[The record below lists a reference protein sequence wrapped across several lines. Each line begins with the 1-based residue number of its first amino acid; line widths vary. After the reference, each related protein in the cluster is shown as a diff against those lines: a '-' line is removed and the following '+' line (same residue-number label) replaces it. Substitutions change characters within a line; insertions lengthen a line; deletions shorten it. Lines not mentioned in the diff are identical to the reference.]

1 MDLRAQTG
9 LSGQNKIREET
20 SMFKT
25 VTTFGIAV
33 ALVSGAVATAQAP
46 TALPIPGLPKP
57 PKAYPAYDYGMP
69 INMEQTRKVIAAA
82 EAEAAR
88 HNVHP
93 TIAVVEPSGALE
105 YYFKATGAFYAME
118 EMAMRKAKSA
128 ARNRRSTTYDMDR
141 YSAGIT
147 GITAADEIFP
157 FGGGEPI
164 FYQGKVIG
172 GIGVTG
178 TVGFDQAIADA
189 GSQALDGKAP
199 DAK

>member
-1 MDLRAQTG
+1 
-9 LSGQNKIREET
+9 
-20 SMFKT
+20 MFKT
-25 VTTFGIAV
+25 VMTLGVAF

-46 TALPIPGLPKP
+46 SALPIPGLPKP
-57 PKAYPAYDYGMP
+57 PKPYPAYEYGMP

-82 EAEAAR
+82 EAEAAK
-88 HNVHP
+88 HNAHP

-105 YYFKATGAFYAME
+105 YYFKATDAFYAME

-128 ARNRRSTTYDMDR
+128 ARNRRSTTYDMER

-164 FYQGKVIG
+164 FWQGKVVG
-172 GIGVTG
+172 AIGVTG
-178 TVGFDQAIADA
+178 TVGFDQAIAEA
-189 GSQALDGKAP
+189 GSLALDGKAP
-199 DAK
+199 GGK

>member
-1 MDLRAQTG
+1 
-9 LSGQNKIREET
+9 
-20 SMFKT
+20 MFKT
-25 VTTFGIAV
+25 VMTLGVAF

-46 TALPIPGLPKP
+46 SALPIPGLPKP
-57 PKAYPAYDYGMP
+57 PKPYPAYEYGMP

-82 EAEAAR
+82 EAEAAK

-105 YYFKATGAFYAME
+105 YYFKATDAFYAME

-128 ARNRRSTTYDMDR
+128 ARNRRSTRYDMER
-141 YSAGIT
+141 YSAGAT
-147 GITAADEIFP
+147 GITAAEEIFP

-164 FYQGKVIG
+164 FAQGKVVG

-178 TVGFDQAIADA
+178 TVGFDEMIAHA
-189 GSQALDGKAP
+189 GALALDGKAP

>member
-1 MDLRAQTG
+1 ML
-9 LSGQNKIREET
+9 
-20 SMFKT
+20 KT
-25 VTTFGIAV
+25 ALAAGAAAALLV
-33 ALVSGAVATAQAP
+33 AGAATAQAP
-46 TALPIPGLPKP
+46 QALPLPGLPKP
-57 PKAYPAYDYGMP
+57 PKPYPAYQYGMP
-69 INMEQTRKVIAAA
+69 ITMEQTRKVIAAA
-82 EAEAAR
+82 EAEAAK

-105 YYFKATGAFYAME
+105 YYFKATDAFYAME

-164 FYQGKVIG
+164 FWQGKVVG
-172 GIGVTG
+172 AIGVTG

-189 GSQALDGKAP
+189 GSQALDGKKP
-199 DAK
+199 DGK

>member
-1 MDLRAQTG
+1 
-9 LSGQNKIREET
+9 
-20 SMFKT
+20 MFKT
-25 VTTFGIAV
+25 VMAFGLV
-33 ALVSGAVATAQAP
+33 AALLTASVATAQAP
-46 TALPIPGLPKP
+46 SALPLPGLPKP
-57 PKAYPAYDYGMP
+57 PAPYPGYEYGMP

-82 EAEAAR
+82 EAEAAK
-88 HNVHP
+88 HGAHP

-128 ARNRRSTTYDMDR
+128 ARNRRSTTYDMER

-147 GITAADEIFP
+147 GITAAEEIFP

-189 GSQALDGKAP
+189 GSEALDGRKP
-199 DAK
+199 GAK

>member
-1 MDLRAQTG
+1 ML
-9 LSGQNKIREET
+9 
-20 SMFKT
+20 KT
-25 VTTFGIAV
+25 VLAGAGLLALAVAGIAM
-33 ALVSGAVATAQAP
+33 AQAP
-46 TALPIPGLPKP
+46 SALPIPGLPKP
-57 PKAYPAYDYGMP
+57 PAPYPAYQYGMP
-69 INMEQTRKVIAAA
+69 ITMEQTRKVIAAA
-82 EAEAAR
+82 EAEAAK

-105 YYFKATGAFYAME
+105 YYFKATDAFYAME

-128 ARNRRSTTYDMDR
+128 ARNRRSTSYDMDR

-164 FYQGKVIG
+164 FSEGKVVG

-178 TVGFDQAIADA
+178 TVGFDEAIAQA
-189 GSQALDGKAP
+189 GSLALDGKAP
-199 DAK
+199 GGK

>member
-1 MDLRAQTG
+1 L
-9 LSGQNKIREET
+9 L
-20 SMFKT
+20 KT
-25 VTTFGIAV
+25 VLACAGLLAF
-33 ALVSGAVATAQAP
+33 VSLTVATAQAP
-46 TALPIPGLPKP
+46 SALPLPGLPKP
-57 PKAYPAYDYGMP
+57 PAPYPNYDYGMP

-82 EAEAAR
+82 EAEGAR

-128 ARNRRSTTYDMDR
+128 ARNRRSTRYDMER
-141 YSAGIT
+141 YSAGVT
-147 GITAADEIFP
+147 GITAAEEIFP

-164 FYQGKVIG
+164 FWQGKVIG

-178 TVGFDQAIADA
+178 TVGFDEMIAHA
-189 GSQALDGKAP
+189 GALALDGKAP